1 MHRLYHILLFL
12 LPMISVGQNLVPNGV
27 FNYSDTCNPHS
38 ISSTDDI
45 HPWFWTLG
53 SPDFLH
59 GCFPE
64 AYSVPQSYGGGEPA
78 ADGEG
83 YCGLICYSTTLT
95 LREFVSVELITPLT
109 ENTNYHVSF
118 KVSLM
123 DSIWYATKN
132 IGAALTVN
140 EPQSNIDSLFG
151 LQPQVSYNGAVFLS
165 NKQGWAKVSGFFMA
179 QGGERFLTIGNF
191 DVDHETDTLFIPG
204 GGIPPSHS
212 EVYWSGSY
220 YYVDD
225 VSVIPDSI
233 FQNVNENDFTFSI
246 YPNPATTNITIESR
260 TPLAQV
266 WVRDVTGGQAITK
279 TLKQVQG
286 DRAVID
292 ISGLPCGIYLV
303 EVLTQNGQRSVQ
315 KVVVE

>member
-1 MHRLYHILLFL
+1 M
-12 LPMISVGQNLVPNGV
+12 
-27 FNYSDTCNPHS
+27 
-38 ISSTDDI
+38 SSTDDI

-59 GCFPE
+59 SCFPE

-78 ADGEG
+78 AAGEG
-83 YCGLICYSTTLT
+83 YCGLICYTTTYT
-95 LREFVSVELITPLT
+95 LREFVSVELIAPLT
-109 ENTNYHVSF
+109 ENTNYHLSF
-118 KVSLM
+118 RVSLM

-140 EPQSNIDSLFG
+140 EPQSNIDSLFE
-151 LQPQVSYNGAVFLS
+151 LQPQVSYNGTAFLS
-165 NKQGWAKVSGFFMA
+165 NKQGWAEVSGSFMA

-191 DVDHETDTLFIPG
+191 DVDQETDTLFIPG

-233 FQNVNENDFTFSI
+233 FQSVNESTFTFSI
-246 YPNPATTNITIESR
+246 YPNPATTNLTIESR

-266 WVRDVTGGQAITK
+266 WVRDVAGHALRYT
-279 TLKQVQG
+279 TLPRGTQD
-286 DRAVID
+286 DRVVID
-292 ISGLPCGIYLV
+292 ISSLPSGIYLV